1 MFNGPDDK
9 PFWDRAFNGNVN
21 KKVPTVDEVWEK
33 ARAYFAWMDTHPLQ
47 EEQLFHYKG
56 DVTSHAASKMRAYTW
71 DGFAVF
77 LGMTK
82 QGVQLWRNGDH
93 GEDLKE
99 LMEYIGQIIYT
110 QKFEGAA
117 ANLLNSGL
125 ITRDLGLAERRELTG
140 ANGGPIET
148 SEVSPREIL
157 ASRLAALA
165 TNLGEDEAPSESD

>member
-9 PFWDRAFNGNVN
+9 PFWDRPFNG
-21 KKVPTVDEVWEK
+21 KATKQSPTVDEVWAK
-33 ARAYFAWMDTHPLQ
+33 AREYFQWMDTHPLQ

-56 DVTSHAASKMRAYTW
+56 EVTSHAASKMRAYTW
-71 DGFAVF
+71 DGFAIF

-82 QGVQLWRNGDH
+82 QGVQTWKNGDA

-99 LMEYIGQIIYT
+99 LMDYIGQIIYT

-125 ITRDLGLAERRELTG
+125 ITRDLGLAEKRELTG

-148 SEVSPREIL
+148 KETSPRDVL

-165 TNLGEDEAPSESD
+165 ENLGEDETPSESD

>member
-1 MFNGPDDK
+1 MFSVEDNK

-21 KKVPTVDEVWEK
+21 KKLPTVDEIWAK
-33 ARAYFAWMDTHPLQ
+33 AREYFQWMDDHPLQ

-56 DVTSHAASKMRAYTW
+56 EVTSHAANKMRAYTW
-71 DGFAVF
+71 EGFAVF
-77 LGMTK
+77 MGMTK
-82 QGVQLWRNGDH
+82 QGIQLWRDGSAGD
-93 GEDLKE
+93 DVKD

-148 SEVSPREIL
+148 KETSPRDVL
-157 ASRLAALA
+157 ASRLAALTA
-165 TNLGEDEAPSESD
+165 NLGEDETPSEPV